1 MIQNAILYVLRKKK
15 RTCILFIILTTVL
28 SFLYSSLNI
37 MKLSNNLEN
46 DLYKI
51 SNTSIS
57 ITQKDNQNFEINQ
70 FKEMENIQEIKEII
84 SQYNCLAKATN
95 VEVVA
100 GIQKVERE
108 NLPEILKNTFSIEST
123 NSTKNNVLFNSG
135 IFTIID
141 GRHIEKN
148 DREKSNQDYNYEEI
162 VWGHNLIES
171 NIEVL
176 DAIKNLNSYEKSI
189 IKRVDFI
196 TIGNRDMDC
205 KQVEKMIPQF
215 LDDDLT
221 TEELREFMEHIENC
235 TDCKEELTIEFLVS
249 EGLVRLENGAV
260 FDLQKELSECIASA
274 ERHLHWRENVH
285 MFLYILE
292 GLVAVEAIT
301 VAALF
306 VFLK

>member
-1 MIQNAILYVLRKKK
+1 MWQ
-15 RTCILFIILTTVL
+15 RT
-28 SFLYSSLNI
+28 
-37 MKLSNNLEN
+37 
-46 DLYKI
+46 
-51 SNTSIS
+51 
-57 ITQKDNQNFEINQ
+57 
-70 FKEMENIQEIKEII
+70 
-84 SQYNCLAKATN
+84 SQ
-95 VEVVA
+95 
-100 GIQKVERE
+100 
-108 NLPEILKNTFSIEST
+108 
-123 NSTKNNVLFNSG
+123 
-135 IFTIID
+135 
-141 GRHIEKN
+141 
-148 DREKSNQDYNYEEI
+148 
-162 VWGHNLIES
+162 
-171 NIEVL
+171 
-176 DAIKNLNSYEKSI
+176 SI

-249 EGLVRLENGAV
+249 EGLVRLENGTV
-260 FDLQKELSECIASA
+260 FDLQKELSERIATA

>member
-1 MIQNAILYVLRKKK
+1 
-15 RTCILFIILTTVL
+15 
-28 SFLYSSLNI
+28 
-37 MKLSNNLEN
+37 
-46 DLYKI
+46 
-51 SNTSIS
+51 
-57 ITQKDNQNFEINQ
+57 
-70 FKEMENIQEIKEII
+70 
-84 SQYNCLAKATN
+84 
-95 VEVVA
+95 
-100 GIQKVERE
+100 
-108 NLPEILKNTFSIEST
+108 
-123 NSTKNNVLFNSG
+123 
-135 IFTIID
+135 
-141 GRHIEKN
+141 
-148 DREKSNQDYNYEEI
+148 
-162 VWGHNLIES
+162 
-171 NIEVL
+171 
-176 DAIKNLNSYEKSI
+176 
-189 IKRVDFI
+189 
-196 TIGNRDMDC
+196 MDC

-260 FDLQKELSECIASA
+260 FDLQKELLECIASA

>member
-1 MIQNAILYVLRKKK
+1 
-15 RTCILFIILTTVL
+15 
-28 SFLYSSLNI
+28 
-37 MKLSNNLEN
+37 
-46 DLYKI
+46 
-51 SNTSIS
+51 
-57 ITQKDNQNFEINQ
+57 
-70 FKEMENIQEIKEII
+70 
-84 SQYNCLAKATN
+84 
-95 VEVVA
+95 
-100 GIQKVERE
+100 
-108 NLPEILKNTFSIEST
+108 
-123 NSTKNNVLFNSG
+123 
-135 IFTIID
+135 
-141 GRHIEKN
+141 
-148 DREKSNQDYNYEEI
+148 
-162 VWGHNLIES
+162 
-171 NIEVL
+171 
-176 DAIKNLNSYEKSI
+176 
-189 IKRVDFI
+189 
-196 TIGNRDMDC
+196 MDC

-260 FDLQKELSECIASA
+260 FDLQKELSERIVTA